1 MITSTG
7 RIMLLNPGP
16 VNVSPRVAQALL
28 RGDLCHRE
36 REFSALQS
44 HIREL
49 LCRAFAPHG
58 DYTAVVLSGSGTGAL
73 EAAVASSLDP
83 RRKMLVINNGIY
95 GARMAQIAS
104 IHGFDVVELD
114 FAWTSA
120 PDLGQID
127 RTLHEDPAIEVVS
140 LVHHETTTGLLNP
153 VVAIGELVKQ
163 HGRVLLVDSIS
174 GLGGEEIDLAAA
186 GIGLCVGTANKCIQG
201 LPGVSFVLVKNTDME
216 RMQAFP
222 PRTLYFHLPMLHAHQ
237 QRESTPF
244 TPAIQ
249 VMYALDEA
257 LQELL
262 EEGVAQRI
270 VRYRTVAHLL
280 RNGFE
285 SLGLK
290 CLLPPDLRSNT
301 ITSLE
306 LPAGFTYDTLHD
318 ALKARGYVIYAGQGD
333 LAARVF
339 RVANMGHLSVDRFR
353 GFLTALTEVL
363 AG

>member
-1 MITSTG
+1 MSTSSSHTV
-7 RIMLLNPGP
+7 LLNPGP

-36 REFSALQS
+36 REFSVLQAR
-44 HIREL
+44 IRDL
-49 LCRAFAPHG
+49 LCRAFAPNG
-58 DYTAVVLSGSGTGAL
+58 AYTAVLLTGSGTAAL
-73 EAAVASSLDP
+73 EAAVASSLNP
-83 RRKMLVINNGIY
+83 QRKMLVINNGVY
-95 GARMAQIAS
+95 GARIAQMAS
-104 IHGFDVVELD
+104 IHGFEFIELS
-114 FAWTSA
+114 FPWTSP

-127 RTLHEDPAIEVVS
+127 RTLREDPAIEVVS

-153 VVAIGELVKQ
+153 VAAVGAIVRQ

-174 GLGGEEIDLAAA
+174 GLGGEEIDVATT
-186 GIGLCVGTANKCIQG
+186 GVDVCVGTANKCIQG
-201 LPGVSFVLVKNTDME
+201 LPGVSFVLVKNADME

-222 PRTLYFHLPMLHAHQ
+222 PRTLYMHLPMLYTYQ

-249 VMYALDEA
+249 VLYALDEA

-270 VRYRTVAHLL
+270 ARYRMAASQL
-280 RNGFE
+280 RKGFE

-306 LPAGFTYDTLHD
+306 LPSGFTYEALHD

-339 RVANMGHLSVDRFR
+339 RVANMGDLTRNQLQ
-353 GFLTALTEVL
+353 GFLMALHEVL
-363 AG
+363 SK

>member
-1 MITSTG
+1 VT
-7 RIMLLNPGP
+7 
-16 VNVSPRVAQALL
+16 
-28 RGDLCHRE
+28 
-36 REFSALQS
+36 
-44 HIREL
+44 
-49 LCRAFAPHG
+49 
-58 DYTAVVLSGSGTGAL
+58 
-73 EAAVASSLDP
+73 SSLHP
-83 RRKMLVINNGIY
+83 QRKMLVINNGVY
-95 GARMAQIAS
+95 GARMAQMAS
-104 IHGFDVVELD
+104 IHGFDVVELP
-114 FAWTSA
+114 FPWTSP

-127 RTLHEDPAIEVVS
+127 RALREDAAIEVVS

-153 VVAIGELVKQ
+153 LAAIGEMVRQ

-174 GLGGEEIDLAAA
+174 GLGGEAIDLATS

-201 LPGVSFVLVKNTDME
+201 LPGVSFVLVKHTDME

-222 PRTLYFHLPMLHAHQ
+222 PRTLYFHLPMLYTHQ
-237 QRESTPF
+237 QRDSTPF

-249 VMYALDEA
+249 VMYAFDEA

-262 EEGVAQRI
+262 EEGVVQRI
-270 VRYRTVAHLL
+270 ARYRTAAHLL
-280 RNGFE
+280 RDGFE

-306 LPAGFTYDTLHD
+306 LPAGFTYEALHD

-339 RVANMGHLSVDRFR
+339 RVANMGHVSAEQFR

-363 AG
+363 AR

>member
-1 MITSTG
+1 MSISSGHT
-7 RIMLLNPGP
+7 ILLNPGP

-36 REFSALQS
+36 HEFSALQC
-44 HIREL
+44 RVRKL
-49 LCRAFAPHG
+49 LCQAFAPRG
-58 DYTAVVLSGSGTGAL
+58 DYTAILLTGSGTAAL
-73 EAAVASSLDP
+73 EAAVASSLHP
-83 RRKMLVINNGIY
+83 QRKMLVINNGVY
-95 GARMAQIAS
+95 GARMGQMAS
-104 IHGFDVVELD
+104 IHGIEVVELT
-114 FAWTSA
+114 FPWTSP

-127 RTLHEDPAIEVVS
+127 RTLREEPAIQVVS

-153 VVAIGELVKQ
+153 VAAIGEIVKR
-163 HGRVLLVDSIS
+163 HERVLLVDSIS
-174 GLGGEEIDLAAA
+174 GLGGEEIDLATA

-201 LPGVSFVLVKNTDME
+201 LPGVSFVLVKHTE
-216 RMQAFP
+216 MQRIHDFP
-222 PRTLYFHLPMLHAHQ
+222 PRTLYFHLPMLYAHQ

-262 EEGVAQRI
+262 EEGVAPRI
-270 VRYRTVAHLL
+270 ARYRTAAQLL
-280 RNGFE
+280 RDGFE

-290 CLLPPDLRSNT
+290 SLLPFDLRSNT

-306 LPAGFTYDTLHD
+306 LPAGFTYEALHD
-318 ALKARGYVIYAGQGD
+318 ALKTRGYVIYAGQGD

-339 RVANMGHLSVDRFR
+339 RVANMGHLTVEQFR

-363 AG
+363 TT